1 MTQERKQGKKFD
13 AAIFIRLDADTVK
26 AIETVMIETERTQSD
41 AVRWCVRKMAAKLAA
56 AGKAGKSA

>member
-1 MTQERKQGKKFD
+1 MKDKQQGKKFD

-26 AIETVMIETERTQSD
+26 AIETVMTETERGKSD
-41 AVRWCVRKMAAKLAA
+41 AVRWAIRKMAAKLS